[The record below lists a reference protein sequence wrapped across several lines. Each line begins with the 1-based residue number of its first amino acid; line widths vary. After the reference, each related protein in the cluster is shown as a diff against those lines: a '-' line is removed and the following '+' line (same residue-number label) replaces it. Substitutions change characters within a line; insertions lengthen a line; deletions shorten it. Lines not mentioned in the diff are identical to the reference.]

1 MAWKSLAHIELLV
14 KSNLIHRIPSEI
26 EGIPY
31 NDSKK
36 LPKFLCNQIA
46 KYSISPTSCW
56 DLAEKLATL
65 DYKYAHGLL
74 YGLDKNNYKNYR
86 GLFLRTFGFQ
96 FKKIF
101 DAYCNQKAYIGDII
115 FLMKKFAVFF
125 DHSYFCGLAKR
136 SKEFAIP
143 AQYKMTI
150 ELTKLSFIEAWN
162 FLIKEETLC
171 AYFTLAYICL
181 NEDYRK
187 HMKWLNVSN
196 IDITNIALK
205 LQQHGKF
212 GKKVSYIILDE
223 YNTDAESD
231 PLADTIYDDKFKK
244 FKEYFQKGSNQNIK
258 PKKNEI
264 GKSIWDIPTSK
275 KQEEG
280 IIENLSQHIES
291 GTILRILAFKNEKV
305 ALTEGFMDYNG
316 GILYPQNVLYNGHPV
331 PNNEACRIIKLYK
344 RYGVK
349 TGFGIL
355 RSINVDE
362 KKYAILYKD
371 FADFIT
377 QEDKEL
383 VQSLKEGDKVD
394 FKIVTKTPHLYK
406 VRIANSSLEGFV
418 SFDDYNK
425 QSSESRNA
433 FKLTIAA
440 KPTNEKAPIIFG
452 NPIPHALKCDIEEVS
467 YIENGLNKLF
477 SSMELQNLDTKDK
490 KVVEILL
497 TDYPEIASEGNIEI
511 IDNEIKCRF
520 QEDMIDSKEYL
531 VKIQEYLNNQNF
543 WISPRTYNGE
553 DHLIIFNQ
561 EKMVI
566 DIVREKNTFYLT
578 KRMENANNTYQAQ
591 KTIEA
596 NKLTKMK
603 IEGKN
608 IKIYGTYDYID
619 NEYDAESTYLFID
632 RLNTFFKIKYD
643 LQKKVNSVL
652 YQSAQDFVNQTD
664 FLKYQIDKENQRRKF
679 EKEFKENCL
688 TPISGE
694 VQGESVAIKIK
705 MTENDYNY
713 LSGDIDEK
721 ESSLNEI
728 RVNTVDNAGKII
740 DHCILKINVEGEY
753 ILHFIG
759 SHKNIDDYLQNGIK
773 LQGDANV
780 KHLNIQVDAIKEFTF
795 DEQSLFR
802 DLIGENIEIPDT
814 SVLNEFCFYNNN
826 FNAVENNNNQP
837 IAVKKAI
844 SLPKNGILLIQGPP
858 GTGKT
863 TTIVEII
870 MQLTKEKK
878 KVLVCSQS
886 HAAVGNIFEKLQKVG
901 CDNILRIDDDNE
913 TIDTKYFN
921 NHDYEM
927 FLKNNL
933 TLMDRLKAG
942 KSKVSDLLEGFC
954 YSNEKISQQY
964 INLHKKI
971 IQYYGEND
979 SLDTPIVRKVL
990 RELEKEAESISG
1002 SMLAS
1007 QIYQSKSVI
1016 LGTCIGVGM
1025 NFVLKNKTIHFDTI
1039 IVDEAAKANLAET
1052 IVPMQMGERFILV
1065 GDDNQLPPYVD
1076 QEEIKTMLADA
1087 KYKEKKEVTKE
1098 EMVASQN
1105 KSLFEYLHYHRHPL
1119 FPKENLVTLNYQY
1132 RMNPAIGDFISELFY
1147 DGKIKNGKGT
1157 EKQVVDIQEYPNPV
1171 TVIDTSSM
1179 KFNYEQRFNRSRRN
1193 KCEANYIK
1201 NEILPKIEPV
1211 LVNNPDLTLGI
1222 ISPYTSQCEYIKS
1235 LISDKKIRESVHT
1248 IDSIQGMEFD
1258 IVIFSFVRS
1267 FSPNIDQKVGFVDDM
1282 KRLNVSLSRA
1292 KKKLIIIGNMNTLT
1306 RDSAHYESVGEG
1318 VKPLD
1323 VFKKLANMPTKISLR
1338 KTQLDKFN
1346 SLKIEEGTIFDNCTW
1361 VNSMH
1366 GCIAVTFTYTNE
1378 NFTFRMRVSD
1388 RFLQERTTNETI
1400 SLKYLGLGKDS
1411 KPYFGFSDI
1420 YEEVAYSANKVEF
1433 EGEVVSCNGNNI
1445 VIRIGQNC
1453 FYTKISED
1461 RQSIPIKP
1469 NITYFF
1475 VKKQKN
1481 SVEINWNKCYEH
1493 FVNTHHIGDKIEGQ
1507 VISKIRLNDNLVL
1520 YFVNC
1525 DGYTCGCISWEYIEE
1540 GSVHTFV
1547 YSKFDSVKKR
1557 ITLKYFTKY
1566 DMQ

>member
-1 MAWKSLAHIELLV
+1 MTWKSLAHIGSLI
-14 KSNLIHRIPSEI
+14 KSNLIHRIPSEL

-36 LPKFLCNQIA
+36 LPKYLCTQIA
-46 KYSISPTSCW
+46 KYSTYPTDVW
-56 DLAEKLATL
+56 DLIEKLAAM
-65 DYKYAHGLL
+65 DYKYAQGLL
-74 YGLDKNNYKNYR
+74 YGLNKNNYKNYPR
-86 GLFLRTFGFQ
+86 LFIRTFGYQ

-101 DAYCNQKAYIGDII
+101 DAYCEQNAKIADII
-115 FLMKKFAVFF
+115 FLMRNFDIFF
-125 DHSYFCGLAKR
+125 DHSYFKGIAER
-136 SKEFAIP
+136 SKEFAAP
-143 AQYKMTI
+143 SQYLLTI
-150 ELTKLSFIEAWN
+150 KLTRLSFNEASN

-181 NEDYRK
+181 
-187 HMKWLNVSN
+187 LNKFRNQMNWAYISKKEV
-196 IDITNIALK
+196 IDIALK
-205 LQQHGKF
+205 LQSHGNS
-212 GKKVSYIILDE
+212 GKKVAYMILDE
-223 YNTDAESD
+223 WNPDAESD
-231 PLADTIYDDKFKK
+231 PLAETIYDYDFEK
-244 FKEYFQKGSNQNIK
+244 FKEYFQKVPDQG
-258 PKKNEI
+258 KKNP
-264 GKSIWDIPTSK
+264 KLDKSNSIWAIPTTT
-275 KQEEG
+275 KQEKG

-305 ALTEGFMDYNG
+305 ALTEGFMDYYG
-316 GILYPQNVLYNGHPV
+316 GILYPQNILYKGHPV
-331 PNNEACRIIKLYK
+331 SNNEACRIIKLYK

-349 TGFGIL
+349 TGFGIQ

-362 KKYAILYKD
+362 KKYAILFKD

-377 QEDKEL
+377 QKDKEL
-383 VQSLKEGDKVD
+383 FQSLKEGDKVD

-406 VRIANSSLEGFV
+406 VRVANSSLEGYV

-425 QSSESRNA
+425 QSNESGNA

-452 NPIPHALKCDIEEVS
+452 SPIPHALKCNKDKASSIDE
-467 YIENGLNKLF
+467 GLNKLF
-477 SSMELQNLDTKDK
+477 NAIELQNLDTKDK
-490 KVVEILL
+490 NVIEILL
-497 TDYPEIASEGNIEI
+497 TDYPELVSKDDIET
-511 IDNEIKCRF
+511 IDHEIKCRF
-520 QEDMIDSKEYL
+520 REDMVDSKEYL
-531 VKIQEYLNNQNF
+531 KEIQEYLNNQNF
-543 WISPRTYNGE
+543 WISPRMYNGE
-553 DHLIIFNQ
+553 DHLIVFNQ
-561 EKMVI
+561 EKKVL
-566 DIVREKNTFYLT
+566 DIIREKNTFYLT
-578 KRMENANNTYQAQ
+578 KRMENANNSYQAQ

-608 IKIYGTYDYID
+608 IKLYGTYDYIEND
-619 NEYDAESTYLFID
+619 YDAESTYLLID

-643 LQKKVNSVL
+643 LQKKVHSAL
-652 YQSAQDFVNQTD
+652 YQSAQDFVNQSD
-664 FLKYQIDKENQRRKF
+664 YLKYQIDQENQRRNYKKTF
-679 EKEFKENCL
+679 EKNCL

-694 VQGESVAIKIK
+694 VQGESVAIRIK
-705 MTENDYNY
+705 MTENDYNF
-713 LSGDIDEK
+713 LSGEGDSED
-721 ESSLNEI
+721 STRNEI
-728 RVNTVDNAGKII
+728 RINTFDNAGKII

-759 SHKNIDDYLQNGIK
+759 SHKNIDDYLQNGIN

-780 KHLNIQVDAIKEFTF
+780 KHLNIQVDAIKEFTL

-802 DLIGENIEIPDT
+802 DLLGGNIEIPDT
-814 SVLNEFCFYNNN
+814 SILNEFNFFNSN

-837 IAVKKAI
+837 MAVKKAMA
-844 SLPKNGILLIQGPP
+844 LPKNGILLIQGPP

-870 MQLTKEKK
+870 RQLIKEKK

-886 HAAVGNIFEKLQKVG
+886 HAAVGNIFKKLNNVG

-913 TIDTKYFN
+913 TIDTKNFN
-921 NHDYEM
+921 SHDYEM

-942 KSKVSDLLEGFC
+942 KAKESDLLEGFC
-954 YSNEKISQQY
+954 YSNEFIYQQY

-971 IQYYGEND
+971 IQYYGENN
-979 SLDTPIVRKVL
+979 SLDTPIVRKTL

-1002 SMLAS
+1002 SLLAS
-1007 QIYQSKSVI
+1007 QVYQSKSVI

-1025 NFVLKNKTIHFDTI
+1025 NFVLKNKTIHFDTVI
-1039 IVDEAAKANLAET
+1039 IDEAAKANLAET

-1076 QEEIKTMLADA
+1076 QEEIETMLTDA

-1171 TVIDTSSM
+1171 TVIDTSNM

-1222 ISPYTSQCEYIKS
+1222 ISPYASQCEYIKS

-1323 VFKKLANMPTKISLR
+1323 VFKKLANMPTKISLG

-1346 SLKIEEGTIFDNCTW
+1346 SLEIEEGTIFDNCTW
-1361 VNSMH
+1361 SKSTKA
-1366 GCIAVTFTYTNE
+1366 CIKVSFTHKNE
-1378 NFTFRMRVSD
+1378 NFTFQMRVSD
-1388 RFLQERTTNETI
+1388 RFMETKTTDETI
-1400 SLKYLGLGKDS
+1400 SLRYIGLGKDS

-1433 EGEVVSCNGNNI
+1433 EGEVVSCNRNNI
-1445 VIRIGQNC
+1445 VIRIGENC
-1453 FYTKISED
+1453 FYTKINNEN
-1461 RQSIPIKP
+1461 QSKPISL
-1469 NITYFF
+1469 NMTYYF
-1475 VKKQKN
+1475 VKRQKN
-1481 SVEINWNKCYEH
+1481 AVEIDWNKCYEH
-1493 FVNTHHIGDKIEGQ
+1493 FIKTHHIGDKIEGQ
-1507 VISKIRLNDNLVL
+1507 VISKIMLNDNLVL
-1520 YFVNC
+1520 YFINC
-1525 DGYTCGCISWEYIEE
+1525 GIYTCGCVSWEYLEE

-1547 YSKFDSVKKR
+1547 YSQFDNVKKR
-1557 ITLKYFTKY
+1557 VNLKYFAKY
-1566 DMQ
+1566 DK